1 MQALHRKAGFA
12 HFQLHF
18 RGLTTLG
25 HWPPRS
31 RRRCEASA
39 FETLPETDY
48 ARPAVILSPAE
59 FVETFVIHAK
69 VMRDFV

>member
-18 RGLTTLG
+18 RG
-25 HWPPRS
+25 
-31 RRRCEASA
+31 ASA